1 MAKKI
6 PAANDNGLD
15 SVRTGSSV
23 EALKQS
29 YRDNLFYTRGK
40 FRDVATL
47 HDLYMAAAYTVRD
60 RVLDHWITTLRSYK
74 KSGARTVCYLSAE
87 YLLGPHM
94 ANNLVNLGL
103 VDASKQVAKDLGLDY
118 DSIIAQEEEPGLG
131 NGGLGRLAACY
142 MDSLATLQIPSIGYG
157 IRYEFGIFDQ
167 EIRDG
172 WQHEIS
178 DLWLRN
184 GNPWELPRPKLRFPV
199 RFGGH
204 TEQGVDDAGN
214 LRVTWVPNLVVNGV
228 ACDTPIQGYGVSSV
242 ALLRLWRS
250 EACAS
255 FDFQAFNTGDYYR
268 AVQAK
273 MDAENISKVLYPNDE
288 PEAGKELRLKQQYFF
303 VSCSL
308 QDMIRIH
315 QSIDSNL
322 DTFQHKFAAQL
333 NDTHPSIAVPELMRL
348 LMDEHGLDWDRA
360 WNITRHTFAF
370 TNHTLLPEALE
381 VWLVDLLGRLLPRHL
396 EIIYEI
402 NSRFLDEVRMRYP
415 GEGARIARL
424 SIIGEGH
431 KRTVRMAHL
440 ATVGSFAVNGVA
452 ALHTEL
458 LKSTVMQDFHDLWPE
473 KFHNVTNGVTPRRF
487 LRLSNPGLS
496 KLITDRTGSEHW
508 IKNLEDLRQLEAY
521 ADDAAF
527 QQEWR
532 AVKLVNKRRLA
543 DNIKELTGIPVD
555 PESLFDIQV
564 KRIHEYKRQHL
575 NALHIITLYNRI
587 KQDPNINL
595 TPRTFIFG
603 GKAAPGYLMAK
614 LIIKLI
620 NSIAEVVN
628 NDPQVNRCLRVAF
641 FPNFNVKNAH
651 SIYPAADLSE
661 QISLAGKEASGTG
674 NMKFSMN
681 GALTVGTLDGAN
693 VEIRE
698 EVGAE
703 NFFLFGLTAEQVMQI
718 RSDGYRPWEFYQDNL
733 ELKAAIDMID
743 SGIFSH
749 GDNDLFRPLTDS
761 LRQQDPFMLCADY
774 QSYVDCQAEIDHA
787 YRDSHHWSRMSI
799 LNVARM
805 GKFSSDRSISD
816 YCRNIWHVEPVEA
829 NAPAEPALS
838 PEALRAMRAQ
848 ADARGTSGKEIH

>member
-1 MAKKI
+1 MGEKI
-6 PAANDNGLD
+6 PTAAGNGPD
-15 SVRTGSSV
+15 TVRTGSSV
-23 EALKQS
+23 DALKQA
-29 YRDNLFYTRGK
+29 YLDNLFYVQGK
-40 FRDVATL
+40 YRDVATSL
-47 HDLYMAAAYTVRD
+47 DLYMAAAYSVRD
-60 RVLDHWITTLRSYK
+60 RVMGHWITTLRSYK
-74 KSGARTVCYLSAE
+74 TSGARTVCYLSAE
-87 YLLGPHM
+87 FLVGPHL

-103 VDASKQVAKDLGLDY
+103 AETAKKAAEELGLEFHEILD
-118 DSIIAQEEEPGLG
+118 QEEEPGLG

-157 IRYEFGIFDQ
+157 IRYEFGMFDQ
-167 EIRDG
+167 EIHDG

-204 TEQGVDDAGN
+204 TEHGTDEQGQ
-214 LRVTWVPNLVVNGV
+214 LRVTWVPDLVVNGI
-228 ACDTPIQGYGVSSV
+228 AYDTPIQGYGVNNV
-242 ALLRLWRS
+242 NLLRLWHS
-250 EACAS
+250 AACAS

-273 MDAENISKVLYPNDE
+273 MEAENISKVLYPNDE
-288 PEAGKELRLKQQYFF
+288 PEVGKELRLKQQYFF

-315 QSIDSNL
+315 LSLDSDL
-322 DTFQHKFAAQL
+322 DNFQHKFAAQL
-333 NDTHPSIAVPELMRL
+333 NDTHPAIAVPELMRL
-348 LMDEHGLDWDRA
+348 LMDEHGLDWGRA
-360 WNITRHTFAF
+360 WNITRNTFAF

-381 VWLVDLLGRLLPRHL
+381 VWPIDLLGRLLPRHM
-396 EIIYEI
+396 EIIFEI
-402 NSRFLDEVRMRYP
+402 NSRFLDEVRVQYP
-415 GEGARIARL
+415 DDGERIARL
-424 SIIGEGH
+424 SIIDEGS
-431 KRTVRMAHL
+431 RQAVRMAHL

-458 LKSTVMQDFHDLWPE
+458 LKSTVMQDFHSLWPE

-487 LRLSNPGLS
+487 LRLSNPDLS
-496 KLITDRTGSEHW
+496 SLITARTGSDHW
-508 IKNLEDLRQLEAY
+508 IRNLEDLRRLEPY
-521 ADDAAF
+521 ADDTAF

-532 AVKLVNKRRLA
+532 AVKLANKRKLS
-543 DNIKELTGIPVD
+543 DDIKSLTGIKVD

-575 NALHIITLYNRI
+575 NALHIVTLYNRI
-587 KQDPNINL
+587 KQNPNISL
-595 TPRTFIFG
+595 TPRSFIFG
-603 GKAAPGYLMAK
+603 GKAAPGYSMAK

-628 NDPQVNRCLRVAF
+628 SDPQVNRYLRVAF

-651 SIYPAADLSE
+651 DIFPAADLSE

-681 GALTVGTLDGAN
+681 GALTIGTLDGAN

-703 NFFLFGLTAEQVMQI
+703 NFFLFGLTAEQVMQL
-718 RSDGYRPWEFYQDNL
+718 RSDGYRPWEFYQHNL
-733 ELKAAIDMID
+733 ELKAAIELID

-749 GDNDLFRPLTDS
+749 GDNELFRPLTDL
-761 LRQQDPFMLCADY
+761 LRQHDPFMLCADY
-774 QSYVDCQAEIDHA
+774 QSYIDCQVEVDQA
-787 YRDSHHWSRMSI
+787 YRDIHHWSRMSI

-805 GKFSSDRSISD
+805 GKFSSDRSIRD
-816 YCRNIWHVEPVEA
+816 YCRNIWNIEPVEA
-829 NAPAEPALS
+829 QARAPTEPARS
-838 PEALRAMRAQ
+838 
-848 ADARGTSGKEIH
+848 IV